1 MILLTDEGEC
11 LAEPLKRGRLWDFLM
26 LGDFRT
32 LGDFLTLSVSVAS
45 VVRESRAVDVVTVY
59 PESRFMSSR
68 SFDWAELPPK
78 LGWGEVVGRNEG
90 WRFA

>member
-1 MILLTDEGEC
+1 
-11 LAEPLKRGRLWDFLM
+11 M

-68 SFDWAELPPK
+68 SFD
-78 LGWGEVVGRNEG
+78 
-90 WRFA
+90 